1 MTWFGTHNGLN
12 ILEVEN
18 NTLRKMKAHSYGIS
32 NNIIMCIF
40 EDQNHDIWLSTT
52 NGLNKIVVKKEKG
65 EYHYSINSFNSN
77 SILWGNQWLQHLSA
91 RKYNI

>member
-1 MTWFGTHNGLN
+1 
-12 ILEVEN
+12 
-18 NTLRKMKAHSYGIS
+18 MKAHSYGIS

-65 EYHYSINSFNSN
+65 STT
-77 SILWGNQWLQHLSA
+77 IL
-91 RKYNI
+91 